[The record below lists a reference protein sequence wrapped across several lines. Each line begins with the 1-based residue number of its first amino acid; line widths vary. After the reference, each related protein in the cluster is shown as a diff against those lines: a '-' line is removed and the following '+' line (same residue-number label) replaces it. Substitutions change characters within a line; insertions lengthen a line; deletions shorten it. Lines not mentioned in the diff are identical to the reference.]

1 MCDEVLHEFSPPP
14 FAALP
19 GRDEQHLEV
28 PGFDARKGRE
38 AVFGIPYDIE
48 LFHAGQRLFA
58 HHAAEK
64 GDVLRGEEIVR
75 GAYRPFP
82 QGGKCIQLDRS
93 WRFDAF
99 DHWL

>member
-1 MCDEVLHEFSPPP
+1 MVLHEFSPQP

-19 GRDEQHLEV
+19 GCDEQHLEV

-48 LFHAGQRLFA
+48 FFHAGQRLFA

-64 GDVLRGEEIVR
+64 GEVLRSEEIVR
-75 GAYRPFP
+75 GAYRSFP
-82 QGGKCIQLDRS
+82 QGGKRIQFGRS
-93 WRFDAF
+93 RRFESF
-99 DHWL
+99 YHGL